1 MTIDVNY
8 LQNVYGLCLEP
19 GPLTIKWP
27 RLWKIAL
34 IKKNIL
40 FYIQT
45 YLGSFLTH
53 LVTFK
58 GDQKRKRYNLSQI
71 FSVAKLLHENRG
83 LIVLDLNVMH
93 KI

>member
-1 MTIDVNY
+1 MTEAVKDSLDKKIKCVKN
-8 LQNVYGLCLEP
+8 EP
-19 GPLTIKWP
+19 KYVCI
-27 RLWKIAL
+27 
-34 IKKNIL
+34 

-53 LVTFK
+53 LITFK

-71 FSVAKLLHENRG
+71 FSVAKLLHENCD